1 MSDRELLEAKYT
13 SPSGKEFTFLWE
25 KVSKKTQL
33 KTGVF
38 TFPDKDGA
46 HVQHQGGGP
55 TTFPF
60 QCIFNGEGHI
70 KNANDFEAALLER
83 DVAELQHPLYG
94 VRKVIPTGDI
104 QRDDDYVNTLNET
117 HVTITFTETI
127 TDEEPTKLEAVTAD
141 EIENDYDEF
150 SESAAADFAE
160 SLSIE
165 TIDEELEIQAILN
178 SEADILNDN
187 LSGLVSSADSIRS
200 GYDVPAID
208 SVTGKSKFADFI
220 TSMRELKNNI
230 KSFLNKTESLVQKAI
245 NIARLKLNLM
255 KLPSRM
261 IINITEKIKGY
272 SRLIAQIINQFK
284 NDPYGTNKIKNAF
297 ASTRLVL
304 SGAIAS
310 VSSGAA
316 LSIANSAG
324 RGGALTPAGSGGG
337 VAGSAPGA
345 GGGASGGGSA
355 SGDST
360 AGGGVAGTGAAASG
374 VLTREA
380 AVAVA
385 VQLKTMLRDIQDFE
399 DIKIEKNNF
408 IDSNAS
414 TYLLMV
420 QLINKSIQL
429 ILTSCFALPMK
440 RTIKLDRDRNFIELC
455 AELYGTVNDF
465 YLDRLIIEN
474 NLNIDELEIIPM
486 GREVTYYVEST

>member
-1 MSDRELLEAKYT
+1 MPDRELLEAKYT

-55 TTFPF
+55 TTFPL

-94 VRKVIPTGDI
+94 IRKVIPTGDI
-104 QRDDDYVNTLNET
+104 QRDDDYVNALNET

-127 TDEEPTKLEAVTAD
+127 ADEEPTKLEAVTAD

-165 TIDEELEIQAILN
+165 AIDEELEIQAILN

-187 LSGLVSSADSIRS
+187 LLGLVSSSDNIGS
-200 GYDVPAID
+200 GFDVPAID
-208 SVTGKSKFADFI
+208 SVSGKSKYADFI
-220 TSMRELKNNI
+220 TSRRELKNNI
-230 KSFLNKTESLVQKAI
+230 KSFLNKPESLVQKTI

-272 SRLIAQIINQFK
+272 SRLISQIINQFK

-316 LSIANSAG
+316 LSMANSAG
-324 RGGALTPAGSGGG
+324 WGGALTPAGSGGVSTSG
-337 VAGSAPGA
+337 GSTT
-345 GGGASGGGSA
+345 GGGV
-355 SGDST
+355 
-360 AGGGVAGTGAAASG
+360 VAGTGAAASG

-385 VQLKTMLRDIQDFE
+385 VQLKSMLRDIQDFE
-399 DIKIEKNNF
+399 DIKIKKNNF

-429 ILTSCFALPMK
+429 ILTSCFAFPMK
-440 RTIKLDRDRNFIELC
+440 KTIKLDRDRNFIELC
-455 AELYGTVNDF
+455 AELYGTVDDV

-474 NLNIDELEIIPM
+474 NLNVDELEIIPM

>member
-1 MSDRELLEAKYT
+1 MPDKELLEAKYT

-55 TTFPF
+55 TAFPF
-60 QCIFNGEGHI
+60 QCIFNGEDHI
-70 KNANDFEAALLER
+70 KNADNFEAALLER

-94 VRKVIPTGDI
+94 IRKVIPTGDI
-104 QRDDDYVNTLNET
+104 QRDNDYVNILNET
-117 HVTITFTETI
+117 HVTITFTETLA
-127 TDEEPTKLEAVTAD
+127 DEKPTKLESVTAD

-160 SLSIE
+160 SLNIE

-187 LSGLVSSADSIRS
+187 LLGLVSSADSIRS
-200 GYDVPAID
+200 DFDVPAID
-208 SVTGKSKFADFI
+208 SVAGKSKFADFI

-230 KSFLNKTESLVQKAI
+230 KSFLNKSESLVQKAI

-272 SRLIAQIINQFK
+272 SRLIAQILNQFK

-355 SGDST
+355 SGGT
-360 AGGGVAGTGAAASG
+360 TGGGSVAGTGAAASG

-385 VQLKTMLRDIQDFE
+385 VQLKSMLQDIQDFE
-399 DIKIEKNNF
+399 DVKIEKNNF

-455 AELYGTVNDF
+455 AELYGTVEDV

-474 NLNIDELEIIPM
+474 NLNIDELEIVPM

>member
-60 QCIFNGEGHI
+60 QCIFNGEDHI
-70 KNANDFEAALLER
+70 KNADDFEAALLER
-83 DVAELQHPLYG
+83 DVAELQHPVYG
-94 VRKVIPTGDI
+94 IRKVIPTGDI

-117 HVTITFTETI
+117 HVTITFTETL

-141 EIENDYDEF
+141 EIENDFDEF
-150 SESAAADFAE
+150 SESAATDFAE

-165 TIDEELEIQAILN
+165 TIDEKLEIQAILN

-187 LSGLVSSADSIRS
+187 LSGLVSSADGVRS
-200 GYDVPAID
+200 GFDVPAID

-230 KSFLNKTESLVQKAI
+230 KSFLNKSENLVQKAI

-272 SRLIAQIINQFK
+272 SRLIAQILNQFK
-284 NDPYGTNKIKNAF
+284 NDPYGANKIKNAF
-297 ASTRLVL
+297 ASTRLIL

-337 VAGSAPGA
+337 VAGSAPRA

-355 SGDST
+355 SGGT
-360 AGGGVAGTGAAASG
+360 TGGGSVAGTGAAASG

-385 VQLKTMLRDIQDFE
+385 VQLKSMLQDIQDFE
-399 DIKIEKNNF
+399 DVKIEKNNF

-455 AELYGTVNDF
+455 AELYGTVEDV

-474 NLNIDELEIIPM
+474 NLNVDELEIVPM

>member
-1 MSDRELLEAKYT
+1 MPDRELLEAKYT
-13 SPSGKEFTFLWE
+13 SPSGKEFIFLWE
-25 KVSKKTQL
+25 KVSKKIQL

-70 KNANDFEAALLER
+70 KNADDFESALLER

-94 VRKVIPTGDI
+94 IRKVIPTGDI

-117 HVTITFTETI
+117 HVTVTFTETL
-127 TDEEPTKLEAVTAD
+127 TDEEPTKLEAVTVD
-141 EIENDYDEF
+141 EIENDFDEF

-160 SLSIE
+160 SLTIE
-165 TIDEELEIQAILN
+165 TIDEELEIQATL
-178 SEADILNDN
+178 SSQADTLNDN
-187 LSGLVSSADSIRS
+187 LSGLFSSI
-200 GYDVPAID
+200 
-208 SVTGKSKFADFI
+208 GKSKFADFI
-220 TSMRELKNNI
+220 SSMRELKNNI
-230 KSFLNKTESLVQKAI
+230 KSFLNKAESLVQKAI
-245 NIARLKLNLM
+245 NIARLGLNLM

-272 SRLIAQIINQFK
+272 SMLIAQITNQFK
-284 NDPYGTNKIKNAF
+284 NDPYGMNKIKNAF
-297 ASTRLVL
+297 ASTRLIL

-310 VSSGAA
+310 VSSGSA
-316 LSIANSAG
+316 LSIANSAAW
-324 RGGALTPAGSGGG
+324 GGALTQAGSNGGLAGSVPGTQGGSSGGG
-337 VAGSAPGA
+337 SVSGGGFVSEGSFA
-345 GGGASGGGSA
+345 GGGA
-355 SGDST
+355 
-360 AGGGVAGTGAAASG
+360 VAGTGAAASG

-380 AVAVA
+380 AVAIA
-385 VQLKTMLRDIQDFE
+385 VQLKSMLQEVQNFE
-399 DIKIEKNNF
+399 DAKIEKNTF

-420 QLINKSIQL
+420 QLVNKSIQL

-455 AELYGTVNDF
+455 AELYGTVDDI

-486 GREVTYYVEST
+486 GREVTYYVESA

>member
-1 MSDRELLEAKYT
+1 MPDRELLEAKYT

-25 KVSKKTQL
+25 KASKKIQL

-38 TFPDKDGA
+38 TYPDKDGA

-55 TTFPF
+55 VTFPF

-70 KNANDFEAALLER
+70 KNADNFEVALLER

-94 VRKVIPTGDI
+94 IRKVIPTGDI
-104 QRDDDYVNTLNET
+104 QRDNDYVNTLNET
-117 HVTITFTETI
+117 HVTVTFTETL
-127 TDEEPTKLEAVTAD
+127 TDEEPAKLEAVTAD
-141 EIENDYDEF
+141 EIENDFDEF
-150 SESAAADFAE
+150 LESAAADFAE
-160 SLSIE
+160 SLTIK
-165 TIDEELEIQAILN
+165 TIDEKLEIQAILN

-200 GYDVPAID
+200 DFDVPAID
-208 SVTGKSKFADFI
+208 SVSGKNKFANFI

-230 KSFLNKTESLVQKAI
+230 KSFLNKSESLVQKAL
-245 NIARLKLNLM
+245 NIARLNLNLM
-255 KLPSRM
+255 KIPSRM
-261 IINITEKIKGY
+261 IINTTEKIKGY
-272 SRLIAQIINQFK
+272 SRLISQITNQFK
-284 NDPYGTNKIKNAF
+284 NEPYGTNKIKNAF

-304 SGAIAS
+304 SGAIVS

-316 LSIANSAG
+316 LSIANSAA
-324 RGGALTPAGSGGG
+324 RREALTPAGSGGG
-337 VAGSAPGA
+337 VAGSTPGP

-355 SGDST
+355 SGGST
-360 AGGGVAGTGAAASG
+360 AGGGAAASG

-385 VQLKTMLRDIQDFE
+385 VQLKSLLRDIHDFE
-399 DIKIEKNNF
+399 DVKIEKNNF

-455 AELYGTVNDF
+455 AELYGTVDDI

-474 NLNIDELEIIPM
+474 NLNVDELEIIPM
-486 GREVTYYVEST
+486 GREVAYYVEST

>member
-1 MSDRELLEAKYT
+1 MPDRELLEAKYI
-13 SPSGKEFTFLWE
+13 SPSGKEFIFIWE

-94 VRKVIPTGDI
+94 IRKVIPTGDI

-117 HVTITFTETI
+117 HVTITFTETL
-127 TDEEPTKLEAVTAD
+127 TDEEPPKLEAVTAD
-141 EIENDYDEF
+141 EIENDFDEF
-150 SESAAADFAE
+150 SESTAAYFAE

-165 TIDEELEIQAILN
+165 VIGEELEIQAILN

-187 LSGLVSSADSIRS
+187 LSGVVSSADSIGS
-200 GYDVPAID
+200 GFDVPAIE
-208 SVTGKSKFADFI
+208 SVTGKSKYADFV
-220 TSMRELKNNI
+220 TSMLELKNNI
-230 KSFLNKTESLVQKAI
+230 KSFLNKSESLVQKAI
-245 NIARLKLNLM
+245 NIARLKLYLM

-272 SRLIAQIINQFK
+272 SRLIAQIISQFK
-284 NDPYGTNKIKNAF
+284 NDPYGTNKVKNAF

-324 RGGALTPAGSGGG
+324 QGGALTPSG
-337 VAGSAPGA
+337 
-345 GGGASGGGSA
+345 SGGGSA
-355 SGDST
+355 GGGSTT
-360 AGGGVAGTGAAASG
+360 AGGAVAGTGAAASG

-385 VQLKTMLRDIQDFE
+385 VQLKSMLRDIQDFE
-399 DIKIEKNNF
+399 DVKIEKNNF

-429 ILTSCFALPMK
+429 ILTSCFALPMN

-455 AELYGTVNDF
+455 AELYGTVDDV

-474 NLNIDELEIIPM
+474 NLNVDELEIIPM
-486 GREVTYYVEST
+486 GREVTYYVESV